1 MSTTRKAFISDIHG
15 NTPAL
20 EAVLADIDSRGIRE
34 IWCGGDLVGYGPDP
48 EGVIRLVVK
57 HARSCIMGNHD
68 WALLNDPIGFNP
80 VAAEAISCN
89 RRIMGEHCYVG
100 VKPGCTDWNFLRA
113 LPDGAEEPGLLNV
126 HASPRDRLSEYVL
139 ASDVAYGPSDKI
151 VDIFSRFERLC
162 VVGHSHR
169 PGIVTPDFQWV
180 HPFEIPEGL
189 IMEKGRKYL
198 VNDGSVG
205 QPRDGDNR
213 ACYAEVDGERLLFHR
228 VAYDYKKTMEMI
240 YKAGCLAPICA
251 ERLAVGR

>member
-1 MSTTRKAFISDIHG
+1 MRRAFISDIHG

-20 EAVLADIDSRGIRE
+20 EAVLADIDARGIGE

-48 EGVIRLVVK
+48 EGCIRIL
-57 HARSCIMGNHD
+57 ARRARRSIMGNHD
-68 WALLNDPIGFNP
+68 WALLNSPLGFNP
-80 VAAEAISCN
+80 VAAEAIACN
-89 RRIMGEHCYVG
+89 RKIMGEHCYAG
-100 VKPGCTDWNFLRA
+100 VQPGCAAWNYLRG
-113 LPDGAEEPGLLNV
+113 LPDGIEEPGTLYV

-151 VDIFSRFERLC
+151 LDIFSRFERLC

-169 PGIVTPDFQWV
+169 PGIVTPDFRWLR
-180 HPFEIPEGL
+180 PEEVPDGL
-189 IMEKGRKYL
+189 VMEPGRKYL
-198 VNDGSVG
+198 LNDGSVG

-213 ACYAEVDGERLLFHR
+213 ACYAEVDGERLIFHR

-240 YKAGCLAPICA
+240 YKIGCLAPICA